1 MELDMVADME
11 VHKVTD
17 KVADI
22 VARYIRWEKKVADM
36 ELDMVPIWRQGGRQL
51 NKKFKKQHCH

>member
-1 MELDMVADME
+1 MELGMVADME

-22 VARYIRWEKKVADM
+22 VARHIRREKKWQTWSWTWFRYGDKVAD
-36 ELDMVPIWRQGGRQL
+36 
-51 NKKFKKQHCH
+51 N